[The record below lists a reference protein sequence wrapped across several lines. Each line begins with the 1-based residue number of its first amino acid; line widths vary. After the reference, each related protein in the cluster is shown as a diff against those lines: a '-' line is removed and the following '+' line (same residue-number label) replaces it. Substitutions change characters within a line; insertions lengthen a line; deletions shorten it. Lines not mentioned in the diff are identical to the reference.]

1 MGNKPL
7 KKHKYDNEHRDYVRD
22 TVCAVIVMAVLIIS
36 PIAITLYQN
45 HKTAAANE
53 AYMKQLQEL
62 LASPSDAAAGTPAGN
77 GEGTEETS
85 TADAEEANT
94 DADAEEANTDAGAE
108 DTETVQ
114 ASDAEPA
121 SES

>member
-1 MGNKPL
+1 MNNKPL

-22 TVCAVIVMAVLIIS
+22 TVCAVIVMAVLIVS

-62 LASPSDAAAGTPAGN
+62 LASPSVA
-77 GEGTEETS
+77 TES
-85 TADAEEANT
+85 TAESAETGT
-94 DADAEEANTDAGAE
+94 DALEQPAETTAG
-108 DTETVQ
+108 
-114 ASDAEPA
+114 